1 MKPEADR
8 IQLINRLFLV
18 QVAFPLYRQ
27 SLLSEL
33 ATRVGTLILVNDQ
46 SDARNLKQIDNITQ
60 IVTAGSVMHR
70 PVVHRWFRGFLWQTN
85 LIRHLASDRP
95 DVAVFQGSVQ
105 FISIWLALL
114 FCRIVGIPAFLW
126 SHGARG
132 AESHVKMILRMLMTR
147 LSRGILVYGHH
158 AERILVK
165 YKVPE
170 KKIHVVYN
178 SLGPLIPWSLVKA
191 SLQPD
196 AQLRRDLFPGN
207 PALPIAVFVGRILDS
222 KHLDYIL
229 DCLAMAVQRNKPFNF
244 LCVGTGPMM
253 DSLKDITR
261 KLKICE
267 FVYFYGETFDAETLA
282 RLIGQAAVCVSPGS
296 VGLTAI
302 HAMSCGIPVIT
313 HDRFDIQ
320 GPEFEAIR
328 PGVTGDLY
336 AFDDKEALYT
346 CMQNW
351 FDKVPERSATARL
364 CWELV
369 ADRYTPDAQA
379 DRMINAISCK
389 AV

>member
-1 MKPEADR
+1 MRRNPDKNQP
-8 IQLINRLFLV
+8 INKLFLV

-46 SDARNLKQIDNITQ
+46 SDARNLKQIDSITH
-60 IVTAGSVMHR
+60 IVTSGSVMHR

-105 FISIWLALL
+105 FVSIWLALL
-114 FCRIVGIPAFLW
+114 ACRVMGIHAFLW

-132 AESHVKMILRMLMTR
+132 KESHVKMILRMLMTR

-178 SLGPLIPWSLVKA
+178 SLGPLIPWPVVSA

-196 AQLRRDLFPGN
+196 AQLRRDLFPEN
-207 PALPIAVFVGRILDS
+207 PALPIAVFVGRILEN
-222 KHLDYIL
+222 KHLDYVL
-229 DCLAMAVQRNKPFNF
+229 DCLAMAVRRNKSFNF
-244 LCVGTGPMM
+244 LCIGAGAVLGT
-253 DSLKDITR
+253 LKDLTR
-261 KLKICE
+261 VLKIDE
-267 FVYFYGETFDAETLA
+267 FVNFYGETFDADTLS
-282 RLIGQAAVCVSPGS
+282 RLIGQATVCVSPGS

-302 HAMSCGIPVIT
+302 HAMSCGIPVLT
-313 HDRFDIQ
+313 HDHFEIQ
-320 GPEFEAIR
+320 GPEFEAIL
-328 PGVTGDLY
+328 PGVTGDFY
-336 AFDDKEALYT
+336 AFGNKEALYR
-346 CMQNW
+346 CMQDW
-351 FDKVPERSATARL
+351 FDKAPERSSTARR
-364 CWELV
+364 CWERV
-369 ADRYTPDAQA
+369 AARYTPDAQA
-379 DRMINAISCK
+379 ARMIGAFSGNIP
-389 AV
+389 